1 MEEKLDEPGSDETG
15 GAGNTHYLSGAG
27 AHFWIIFCELILCW
41 VLCYDVLTE
50 SESGVLKEMEK
61 VRVRFPLEKVLVGYG
76 YYMVLEIQ
84 KKKGVASRT

>member
-1 MEEKLDEPGSDETG
+1 
-15 GAGNTHYLSGAG
+15 
-27 AHFWIIFCELILCW
+27 
-41 VLCYDVLTE
+41 VLTE